1 MTDGGLKYNNM
12 LCYIHNVDCYSAYVG
27 HNIIYC
33 YILTMPPNPSP
44 RTYTDAA
51 QRIYRIAEDQHG
63 YFTARQAREAGVNP
77 MAVVMMAGR
86 GAVERTSHGV
96 YRVVRFPAGS
106 PPLGQYV
113 EASLWPHGTRGV
125 ISHESALALYE
136 MSDANPSK
144 LHITVPAK
152 FRIRRKVPGYLVV
165 HHADL
170 QPHEI
175 QPFEGIPVT
184 APERTIRD
192 CHARH
197 LPRALI
203 RQAIDDARR
212 HGLLTMRDA
221 ARLQDELGRPGAEG
235 EP

>member
-1 MTDGGLKYNNM
+1 
-12 LCYIHNVDCYSAYVG
+12 
-27 HNIIYC
+27 
-33 YILTMPPNPSP
+33 MPRNPSH
-44 RTYTDAA
+44 RTYTDAAPA

-63 YFTARQAREAGVNP
+63 YFTARQAREAGVSP

-96 YRVVRFPAGS
+96 YRVARFPLG
-106 PPLGQYV
+106 PLGQYV

-144 LHITVPAK
+144 LHITVPRK
-152 FRIRRKVPGYLVV
+152 FRIRREVPGYLVV

-197 LPRALI
+197 LPWGLV
-203 RQAIDDARR
+203 RQAIDDGRR
-212 HGLLTMRDA
+212 QGYLSMRDA
-221 ARLQDELGRPGAEG
+221 ACLQDELERTGAEG
-235 EP
+235 GGER

>member
-1 MTDGGLKYNNM
+1 MLGSIHIVWCNLAYMGYNITFH
-12 LCYIHNVDCYSAYVG
+12 YIIS
-27 HNIIYC
+27 
-33 YILTMPPNPSP
+33 MPQNPSH

-96 YRVVRFPAGS
+96 YRVVRFPPG
-106 PPLGQYV
+106 PLGQYV

-144 LHITVPAK
+144 LHITVPRK
-152 FRIRRKVPGYLVV
+152 FRIRRTAPGYLVV

-203 RQAIDDARR
+203 RQAIDDGRR
-212 HGLLTMRDA
+212 QGYLSMRDA
-221 ARLQDELGRPGAEG
+221 ACLQDEFGGAGAGGGGGGGG
-235 EP
+235 ER

>member
-1 MTDGGLKYNNM
+1 M
-12 LCYIHNVDCYSAYVG
+12 IQ
-27 HNIIYC
+27 
-33 YILTMPPNPSP
+33 NPSLG
-44 RTYTDAA
+44 TYTDAA
-51 QRIYRIAEDQHG
+51 QRIYWIAEEQHG
-63 YFTARQAREAGVNP
+63 YFSARQAREAGVNP

-96 YRVVRFPAGS
+96 YRVVRFPLG
-106 PPLGQYV
+106 PLGQYV

-136 MSDANPSK
+136 MSDVNPSK
-144 LHITVPAK
+144 LHITVPCK

-170 QPHEI
+170 PLHEI

-197 LPRALI
+197 LSRGLI

-212 HGLLTMRDA
+212 QGYLSMRGA
-221 ARLQDELGRPGAEG
+221 ARLQDELGRPGPEG
-235 EP
+235 ER

>member
-1 MTDGGLKYNNM
+1 MTQ
-12 LCYIHNVDCYSAYVG
+12 
-27 HNIIYC
+27 
-33 YILTMPPNPSP
+33 TTSP

-51 QRIYRIAEDQHG
+51 HRVYRIAEDQHG

-86 GAVERTSHGV
+86 EAIERTSHGV
-96 YRVVRFPAGS
+96 YRVVRFPQG
-106 PPLGQYV
+106 PLGQYV
-113 EASLWPHGTRGV
+113 EASLWPHGIRGV

-144 LHITVPAK
+144 LHITVPRK
-152 FRIRRKVPGYLVV
+152 FRIRRQVPGYLVV

-170 QPHEI
+170 EPHEI

-184 APERTIRD
+184 VPERTIRD

-197 LPRALI
+197 LSRGLI

-212 HGLLTMRDA
+212 QGYLSMRDA
-221 ARLQDELGRPGAEG
+221 ARLQDELGLPGAEG
-235 EP
+235 ER

>member
-1 MTDGGLKYNNM
+1 M
-12 LCYIHNVDCYSAYVG
+12 IQ
-27 HNIIYC
+27 
-33 YILTMPPNPSP
+33 NPFP
-44 RTYTDAA
+44 GTYTDAA
-51 QRIYRIAEDQHG
+51 QRIYWIAEEQHG

-77 MAVVMMAGR
+77 MAVVMMARR

-96 YRVVRFPAGS
+96 YRVVRFPLG
-106 PPLGQYV
+106 PLGQYV

-144 LHITVPAK
+144 LHITVPRK
-152 FRIRRKVPGYLVV
+152 FRIRREVPGYLVV

-170 QPHEI
+170 PPHEI

-197 LPRALI
+197 LSRGLI

-212 HGLLTMRDA
+212 QGYLSMRDA
-221 ARLQDELGRPGAEG
+221 ARLQDELGRPGPEG
-235 EP
+235 ER

>member
-1 MTDGGLKYNNM
+1 MIQNSSHG
-12 LCYIHNVDCYSAYVG
+12 
-27 HNIIYC
+27 
-33 YILTMPPNPSP
+33 
-44 RTYTDAA
+44 TYTNAA
-51 QRIYRIAEDQHG
+51 QRIYRIAEEQHG
-63 YFTARQAREAGVNP
+63 YFTARQAREAGVDP

-96 YRVVRFPAGS
+96 YRVVRFPLG
-106 PPLGQYV
+106 PLGQYV

-144 LHITVPAK
+144 LHITVPRK
-152 FRIRRKVPGYLVV
+152 FRIRREVPGYLIV

-197 LPRALI
+197 LSRALI

-212 HGLLTMRDA
+212 QGYLSMRGA
-221 ARLQDELGRPGAEG
+221 ARLQEELGRPGPEG
-235 EP
+235 ER

>member
-1 MTDGGLKYNNM
+1 M
-12 LCYIHNVDCYSAYVG
+12 IQ
-27 HNIIYC
+27 
-33 YILTMPPNPSP
+33 NPSSG
-44 RTYTDAA
+44 TYTDAA
-51 QRIYRIAEDQHG
+51 QRIYWIAEEQHG

-77 MAVVMMAGR
+77 MAVVMMARR

-96 YRVVRFPAGS
+96 YRVVRFPLG
-106 PPLGQYV
+106 PLGQYV

-144 LHITVPAK
+144 LHITVPRK
-152 FRIRRKVPGYLVV
+152 FRIRREVPGYLVV

-170 QPHEI
+170 PPHEI

-197 LPRALI
+197 LSRGLI

-212 HGLLTMRDA
+212 QGYLSMRDA
-221 ARLQDELGRPGAEG
+221 ARLQDELGRPGPEG
-235 EP
+235 ER

>member
-1 MTDGGLKYNNM
+1 
-12 LCYIHNVDCYSAYVG
+12 
-27 HNIIYC
+27 
-33 YILTMPPNPSP
+33 MPQNPSP

-63 YFTARQAREAGVNP
+63 YFTVRQAREAGVDP

-96 YRVVRFPAGS
+96 YRVARFPLGH
-106 PPLGQYV
+106 LGQYV

-136 MSDANPSK
+136 MSDANPSQ
-144 LHITVPAK
+144 LHITVPRK
-152 FRIRRKVPGYLVV
+152 FRIRRAVPGFLVV

-170 QPHEI
+170 PPHEI

-192 CHARH
+192 CHAGH
-197 LPRALI
+197 LSRALL
-203 RQAIDDARR
+203 RQAIDDGGRQ
-212 HGLLTMRDA
+212 GYLSMRDA
-221 ARLQDELGRPGAEG
+221 ACLQDELERPGAEG
-235 EP
+235 GGER

>member
-1 MTDGGLKYNNM
+1 M
-12 LCYIHNVDCYSAYVG
+12 IQ
-27 HNIIYC
+27 
-33 YILTMPPNPSP
+33 NPS
-44 RTYTDAA
+44 RGTYTDAGR
-51 QRIYRIAEDQHG
+51 RIYRIAEDQHG

-77 MAVVMMAGR
+77 MAVVMMARR

-96 YRVVRFPAGS
+96 YRVVRFPLG
-106 PPLGQYV
+106 PLGQYV

-144 LHITVPAK
+144 LHITVPRK
-152 FRIRRKVPGYLVV
+152 FRIRREVPGYLVV

-184 APERTIRD
+184 APERSILD

-197 LPRALI
+197 LSRGLI

-212 HGLLTMRDA
+212 QGYLSMRDA
-221 ARLQDELGRPGAEG
+221 ARLQDELGRPGPEG
-235 EP
+235 ER

>member
-1 MTDGGLKYNNM
+1 M
-12 LCYIHNVDCYSAYVG
+12 LQNSSRG
-27 HNIIYC
+27 
-33 YILTMPPNPSP
+33 
-44 RTYTDAA
+44 TYTDAA
-51 QRIYRIAEDQHG
+51 QRIYRIAEEQHG

-77 MAVVMMAGR
+77 MAVVMMARR

-96 YRVVRFPAGS
+96 YRVVRFPLG
-106 PPLGQYV
+106 PLGQYV

-136 MSDANPSK
+136 MSDANPAK
-144 LHITVPAK
+144 LHITVPRK
-152 FRIRRKVPGYLVV
+152 FRIRREVPDYLVV

-184 APERTIRD
+184 APERTIWD

-197 LPRALI
+197 LSRGLI

-212 HGLLTMRDA
+212 QGYLSMRSA
-221 ARLQDELGRPGAEG
+221 ARLQNELGRPGPEG
-235 EP
+235 ER